1 MNKEELI
8 DAIATTSNLSKAD
21 SARALEGFVSSIKT
35 ALKGGDDV
43 RLVGFGT
50 FHVVDRKASTG
61 RNPRTGETIQIAA
74 SKQPKFKP
82 GQPLRDTVNNRK

>member
-8 DAIATTSNLSKAD
+8 ESIANSASMSKAD
-21 SARALEGFVSSIKT
+21 AARAVDAFVT
-35 ALKGGDDV
+35 TVKGSLSRGQDV

-50 FHVVDRKASTG
+50 FHVVQRKASTG

-74 SKQPKFKP
+74 SKQPKFKA
-82 GQPLRDTVNNRK
+82 GVPLKDAVNGR

>member
-8 DAIATTSNLSKAD
+8 ENIAESASLSKAD
-21 SARALEGFVSSIKT
+21 AGRAVDAFVDTVKSELK
-35 ALKGGDDV
+35 KGGDI

-74 SKQPKFKP
+74 SKQPTFKA
-82 GQPLRDTVNNRK
+82 GQPLRKALNNR

>member
-8 DAIATTSNLSKAD
+8 VSIASSASLSKAD
-21 SARALEGFVSSIKT
+21 AGRAVDAFVDTVRGELRS
-35 ALKGGDDV
+35 GGDV

-74 SKQPKFKP
+74 SKQPKFKA
-82 GQPLRDTVNNRK
+82 GQPLRKAMNSR